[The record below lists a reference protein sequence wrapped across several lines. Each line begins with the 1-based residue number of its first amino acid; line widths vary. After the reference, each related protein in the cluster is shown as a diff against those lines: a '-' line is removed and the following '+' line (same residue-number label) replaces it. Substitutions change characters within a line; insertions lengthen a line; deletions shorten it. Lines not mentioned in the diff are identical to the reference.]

1 MTQNNF
7 SVGSSSD
14 LNNAIETIDSTTTAG
29 TYTITLTNSFTQTAA
44 GIYVLSLAPGV
55 TVDIDGANHTI
66 SGEDFNQAFDGG
78 LAVTTGTVSI
88 SDLTLQDTLA
98 RGGAGQNGGGGGGA
112 GLGGGLFVGPDAK
125 VSLSNVQFVDDAA
138 HGGAGGGAGP
148 GEGALGGHSSL
159 IYPALGGGGT
169 NGTPGA
175 PGTSSDTPGGDGT
188 DGSGAGF
195 GVAGGDGGGGGEGFS
210 PGFTSADNAASDGGA
225 GGKGGLGGI
234 GGDGG
239 FGGPG
244 GGGGDGGFPSQAP
257 FSGGDPGQAGEGG
270 DAGDGGYA
278 AGGGGGG
285 KGGNGG
291 NGALGVAGPDN
302 GVPSDGADGADGGKA
317 GDGGFGGGGG
327 AGGGGGT
334 GGVGGTGQGV
344 DGANGGAGGKGGDG
358 GNGDFGAGGGGG
370 GPGGNGGRAGPT
382 NAGVGSPG
390 SSGPGGTGG
399 QPGLG
404 GFGGGKG
411 AAGSN
416 GFAGP
421 SAEGSHA
428 PGQPFAGAGGGGLGA
443 GGAIFVADGGQLTVD
458 GGLITGGT
466 VVGGAPGGAGAGQG
480 SAYGSGM
487 FIDGDTTVSLAAPTG
502 TTVTISNVIADEQG
516 SGGIGKGTL
525 SIGAGG
531 TVDLDATNTFA
542 GGITI
547 KGGTLEL
554 SAPGAAGS
562 GHITFDASGDPTLLF
577 PSTAAPS
584 NPIAGLGLGDFIG
597 VTDKTLSGDLYTG
610 GSLVIDFAG
619 GGSVTL
625 NIVGSYQQSDFPI
638 IDNQVAVTCFLA
650 GTAILGRDGEVPVER
665 LRVGDMVMTQTDD
678 GLRPEPV
685 RWIGHRQVDPACH
698 PRPHEVLPVRVRRGS
713 FGNGVPRRDLFLSP
727 NHAVFADEVLIPVRY
742 LIDGD
747 GIRQMPAA
755 GRISYFHIE
764 LDCHSV
770 VLAEGLPCESFLET
784 GGRRMFE
791 NGGVAVALHAD
802 FTSLA
807 WDALGYAPLVVTG
820 PKLLAVRSRLAA
832 LAPVSRPALADADGV
847 VSSGSL
853 SEMLQRA

>member
-7 SVGSSSD
+7 SVGSQAD

-29 TYTITLTNSFTQTAA
+29 TYTITLTGDITESGTT
-44 GIYVLSLAPGV
+44 GGLYVLSLAPGV
-55 TVDIDGANHTI
+55 VVDLDGANHTI
-66 SGEDFNQAFDGG
+66 SGEALNEAFYGG

-88 SDLTLQDTLA
+88 SDLTLKDTLA
-98 RGGAGQNGGGGGGA
+98 RGGGGQGGGGA

-125 VSLSNVQFVDDAA
+125 VSLSGVQFVDDAA
-138 HGGAGGGAGP
+138 QGGP
-148 GEGALGGHSSL
+148 GSGPGTGNGAPGGHSSL

-169 NGTPGA
+169 NGTAGPA
-175 PGTSSDTPGGDGT
+175 GTSSDTPGGDGT
-188 DGSGAGF
+188 DGSGGGF

-210 PGFTSADNAASDGGA
+210 PGFTNADPAASDGGA

-234 GGDGG
+234 GGNGG

-244 GGGGDGGFPSQAP
+244 GGGGNGGFPDQAP
-257 FSGGDPGQAGEGG
+257 FSGGDPGQAGQGG
-270 DAGDGGYA
+270 DGGDGGYA
-278 AGGGGGG
+278 AGGGAGGG
-285 KGGNGG
+285 GGNGG
-291 NGALGVAGPDN
+291 NGELGVSGGPLN

-358 GNGDFGAGGGGG
+358 GNGDFGGGGGGG

-390 SSGPGGTGG
+390 SSGLGGTGG

-416 GFAGP
+416 GFPGA

-428 PGQPFAGAGGGGLGA
+428 PGEAFGGAGGGGLGA

-466 VVGGAPGGAGAGQG
+466 VVGGASGGPGAGAG

-562 GHITFDASGDPTLLF
+562 GQITFDASGDPTLLF
-577 PSTAAPS
+577 PSAAAPS

-610 GSLVIDFAG
+610 SSLVIDFAG

-625 NIVGSYQQSDFPI
+625 NIVGSYQQADFPI
-638 IDNQVAVTCFLA
+638 IDNQIAVTCFLA
-650 GTAILGRDGEVPVER
+650 GTAILGRDGEVAVER
-665 LRVGDMVMTQTDD
+665 LRVGDMVMTLTDD

-685 RWIGHRQVDPACH
+685 RWIGRRLVDPARH
-698 PRPHEVLPVRVRRGS
+698 PRPCDVLPVCVRRGA

-747 GIRQMPAA
+747 GIRQMPSV
-755 GRISYFHIE
+755 GRITYFHIE
-764 LDCHSV
+764 LDCHGV
-770 VLAEGLPCESFLET
+770 VLAEGLACESYLET

-791 NGGVAVALHAD
+791 NGGVPVALHAD
-802 FTSLA
+802 FTALA

-832 LAPVSRPALADADGV
+832 LAPISRPALADADAV
-847 VSSGSL
+847 VSSEPPA
-853 SEMLQRA
+853 EMLRRA